1 MLYFISR
8 AFFYLKVI
16 TMKKA
21 IVIGAG
27 FGGIASALRLK
38 KKGYDVEI
46 IDRCN
51 SIGGRAQFFDIKG
64 FKYDAGPT
72 IITAPFLFKELFS
85 LFNKKLEDYVTL
97 KPLEIWYRFVFDDGS
112 FFDYEQST
120 EKTIKN
126 MRAISEKDADNYRS
140 LLMQSKKIYD
150 LAFETLAHKPFNSF
164 FTMLNYL
171 PSLLKF
177 KSYKSV
183 YSFTSKYLE
192 SEKLRRAFSIQPLL
206 VGGNPFDTTCI
217 YSLIHYLERAHG
229 VFFSMGGTGSL
240 VNALSKLMEEENI
253 KITLNTSVNKFN
265 IFKKSITSIEDSKGR
280 EKKADIFVSNADPI
294 YLYKNLIKLEGIGL
308 KYKKKLVRHSMG
320 LYVLFFGTKKKFNS
334 IQHHTILFGKQYYEL
349 LLKIFKYYELP
360 SDISIYLH
368 RPTATDA
375 SFAPKDCDSF
385 YALVPVPNLLA
396 KKFSWSS
403 KAEEFKDLIFN
414 ILEKKLMP
422 DLKKHIVQS
431 FYMTPEDFKDK
442 YLSDEG
448 AGFSMAPYFTQS
460 AWFRYHNKSE
470 VVRNLYLVG
479 AGTHPGAGLPGVVS
493 SAKVLEKLL

>member
-38 KKGYDVEI
+38 KKGYNVEI

-217 YSLIHYLERAHG
+217 
-229 VFFSMGGTGSL
+229 
-240 VNALSKLMEEENI
+240 
-253 KITLNTSVNKFN
+253 
-265 IFKKSITSIEDSKGR
+265 
-280 EKKADIFVSNADPI
+280 
-294 YLYKNLIKLEGIGL
+294 
-308 KYKKKLVRHSMG
+308 
-320 LYVLFFGTKKKFNS
+320 
-334 IQHHTILFGKQYYEL
+334 
-349 LLKIFKYYELP
+349 
-360 SDISIYLH
+360 
-368 RPTATDA
+368 
-375 SFAPKDCDSF
+375 
-385 YALVPVPNLLA
+385 
-396 KKFSWSS
+396 
-403 KAEEFKDLIFN
+403 
-414 ILEKKLMP
+414 
-422 DLKKHIVQS
+422 
-431 FYMTPEDFKDK
+431 
-442 YLSDEG
+442 
-448 AGFSMAPYFTQS
+448 
-460 AWFRYHNKSE
+460 
-470 VVRNLYLVG
+470 
-479 AGTHPGAGLPGVVS
+479 
-493 SAKVLEKLL
+493 